1 MITSTKPALADQIR
15 ALLAQADE
23 QVVPGRVLAWWG
35 NTDFPTGAAPAPP
48 LTQQQWGGLYFLLEN
63 AALELGP
70 VKPLALI
77 DASTRDLRPDD
88 PLPIAIASFRV
99 AVPRASLA
107 QSILAGA
114 SNGGQ
119 PGALPARLADAIEE
133 RQAFMAT
140 AYMHGQ
146 WGRDTPVH
154 RGRHVRLR
162 LDEAFYFTNPAAALP
177 DSIAV
182 DLGDGDG
189 FVEAAFGDVL
199 EASYPKG
206 DSAVIA
212 VRCTYGDEALEARM
226 TLAISDDPAPPRA
239 DDTWPLQARG
249 PDGKPSEAGMAW
261 VFRAP
266 GRREVVNPV
275 ILVEG
280 FPGGHPCDYLYELL
294 NASGMVDALQ
304 GAGYDVIIVGLA
316 NGLTQIQ
323 RNAQVLVECIRE
335 ARKRTPQPLV
345 VGGVSMGGL
354 VSRYALAWME
364 KQGEDHGTRTY
375 LSIDAPHR
383 GTYTSLG
390 VQWFVHAL
398 EPYARG
404 LLGFSRLLDA
414 DSNVQLMIQWWNDGK
429 VGRSPLRDELLA
441 DFAAVGGYPSRPR
454 KLAVSCGRGDGVGG
468 SATAGTATMT
478 WESEPFLSLAI
489 NTLPGVD
496 GTVAAGSW
504 FMAEKPLAPLRDPG
518 IRAWETVPGSQNT
531 YNQQVAQVASAFG
544 CGTVQP
550 TAANLRTCCIPTVS
564 ALDLDQD
571 DPSAPIGEATGPFDA
586 HTCSPD
592 SLQHLELAGEVSQWI
607 VTELGAPP
615 PRGGG
620 APRAAAPPDLDPAKF
635 NPLSPAF
642 FQDPY
647 PWYATLR
654 EHAPVIPVG
663 ADLWFFLHA
672 DCKAI
677 LDQTETFLKHPPG
690 PYDLPGIFQSDPPR
704 HTRLRELMGPALCTE
719 FQGAPA
725 LIAQRVSGALGA
737 VAPTGHMDAVGDYA
751 GPVASGVLYDILGI
765 PEADRAKVWAW
776 EKAILRARGVT
787 QPPAV
792 KFQGDTAT
800 AALQFYLQGLVHQ
813 CQRTGGGSGLLGLLC
828 QQIGLGL
835 VVEDV
840 YLSCADFVAAGH
852 LSNTWLIASAILRL
866 LQNPDQLR
874 ALRLAP
880 ENIQQAVTELLRY
893 EPPFQLVGRYA
904 ANATQVGGHAVAAGQ
919 RVVGVVGLGQS
930 RRRGVRRPRR
940 GPGHRPTRQR

>member
-1 MITSTKPALADQIR
+1 
-15 ALLAQADE
+15 
-23 QVVPGRVLAWWG
+23 
-35 NTDFPTGAAPAPP
+35 
-48 LTQQQWGGLYFLLEN
+48 
-63 AALELGP
+63 
-70 VKPLALI
+70 
-77 DASTRDLRPDD
+77 
-88 PLPIAIASFRV
+88 
-99 AVPRASLA
+99 
-107 QSILAGA
+107 
-114 SNGGQ
+114 
-119 PGALPARLADAIEE
+119 
-133 RQAFMAT
+133 MA
-140 AYMHGQ
+140 
-146 WGRDTPVH
+146 
-154 RGRHVRLR
+154 
-162 LDEAFYFTNPAAALP
+162 
-177 DSIAV
+177 
-182 DLGDGDG
+182 
-189 FVEAAFGDVL
+189 
-199 EASYPKG
+199 
-206 DSAVIA
+206 
-212 VRCTYGDEALEARM
+212 
-226 TLAISDDPAPPRA
+226 
-239 DDTWPLQARG
+239 
-249 PDGKPSEAGMAW
+249 
-261 VFRAP
+261 
-266 GRREVVNPV
+266 
-275 ILVEG
+275 
-280 FPGGHPCDYLYELL
+280 
-294 NASGMVDALQ
+294 
-304 GAGYDVIIVGLA
+304 AGYDVIIVGLA

-478 WESEPFLSLAI
+478 WEREPFLSLAI

-592 SLQHLELAGEVSQWI
+592 SLQHLELAPEVSQWI

-620 APRAAAPPDLDPAKF
+620 APRAAAPPVLDPAKF

-647 PWYATLR
+647 PWYAALR
-654 EHAPVIPVG
+654 EHAPVVPVG
-663 ADLWFFLHA
+663 GDLWFFLHA

-690 PYDLPGIFQSDPPR
+690 PYDLPGHLPGSPIRRATP
-704 HTRLRELMGPALCTE
+704 GC
-719 FQGAPA
+719 
-725 LIAQRVSGALGA
+725 
-737 VAPTGHMDAVGDYA
+737 
-751 GPVASGVLYDILGI
+751 AS
-765 PEADRAKVWAW
+765 
-776 EKAILRARGVT
+776 
-787 QPPAV
+787 
-792 KFQGDTAT
+792 
-800 AALQFYLQGLVHQ
+800 
-813 CQRTGGGSGLLGLLC
+813 
-828 QQIGLGL
+828 
-835 VVEDV
+835 
-840 YLSCADFVAAGH
+840 
-852 LSNTWLIASAILRL
+852 
-866 LQNPDQLR
+866 
-874 ALRLAP
+874 
-880 ENIQQAVTELLRY
+880 
-893 EPPFQLVGRYA
+893 
-904 ANATQVGGHAVAAGQ
+904 
-919 RVVGVVGLGQS
+919 
-930 RRRGVRRPRR
+930 
-940 GPGHRPTRQR
+940 